1 MPAKEIVQGDKMGG
15 PREGSLEAQSV
26 VHPQEAAVDSPSGT
40 REQSQI
46 DTVDS
51 AGTEKS
57 SQVSNGTDIVKSEI
71 DGIPVRYSEA
81 ISLDGLELSANNRCR
96 GKKTVGL
103 QSEIEPRGNLGKE
116 RRRLF
121 SAQNPDLVQE
131 CFVKSSLRLFL
142 GAQQLHEETLEQL
155 ELKLQ
160 QLLETALV
168 AADGPPPATRHHHPH
183 LLYDSAKYRNRDKPA
198 RDGSLPQKQF
208 LARESVLT
216 EMLKVRHFR
225 TVYNIFIATL
235 LMLFL
240 QTAVYDFVIEGRVK
254 LGLSLVWWNF
264 SGYHTCLFF
273 LNAAT
278 QQSDAGS
285 GYGRRVLDLGGL
297 VSLLWFQTQFFVLPA
312 RIVYANRLPPVSAM
326 IILAEQVR
334 MLMKTHAFIRSNVPH
349 VLAYKPHTERS
360 SRLVPEFS
368 KFLYFMFVPTL
379 LYRDSYPRTKEIRW
393 KVVAW
398 HLAEVCAVILFISIT
413 FERSLLPL
421 FVDFGKH
428 PPCPRSLI
436 AAVFGSM
443 VPSLAV
449 FLSCFYCVLHA
460 WQNAFAEI
468 MGFAD
473 RMFYKDWW
481 NARSHAAYYRTWN
494 VIVHDWLYEH
504 VYRDVSRLLGP
515 GRRTQPLLAVFLLS
529 AAVHEYIVTYTFGFF
544 YPTLFVAFGIC
555 SVGLVFVTHDQLR
568 GGNVMLW
575 LQLMV
580 GTGLLVSAH
589 LMEWEARQRCPPAVD
604 SSWDFYIPR
613 SWFCFSSLEGI

>member
-1 MPAKEIVQGDKMGG
+1 M
-15 PREGSLEAQSV
+15 AQS
-26 VHPQEAAVDSPSGT
+26 
-40 REQSQI
+40 
-46 DTVDS
+46 
-51 AGTEKS
+51 
-57 SQVSNGTDIVKSEI
+57 
-71 DGIPVRYSEA
+71 
-81 ISLDGLELSANNRCR
+81 L
-96 GKKTVGL
+96 
-103 QSEIEPRGNLGKE
+103 
-116 RRRLF
+116 
-121 SAQNPDLVQE
+121 
-131 CFVKSSLRLFL
+131 CFVKPSLRLFPGAQQL
-142 GAQQLHEETLEQL
+142 HEETLEQLELKLQQCWRQHWWRRTARPDSKASPPQPPPPAVRQRQVPQQRPSLRLFPGAQQLHEETLEQL

-168 AADGPPPATRHHHPH
+168 AADGPPPTPRHHHPNHPH
-183 LLYDSAKYRNRDKPA
+183 LLYDSAKYRNRDKSA

-264 SGYHTCLFF
+264 SGYHTVITTWLCMQ
-273 LNAAT
+273 AAT
-278 QQSDAGS
+278 CCLYAVFCRWSALRVALPTKDAGS

-297 VSLLWFQTQFFVLPA
+297 VSLLWFQTQFLVLPA

-398 HLAEVCAVILFISIT
+398 HLAEVCAVILFVSIT

-436 AAVFGSM
+436 AAIFGSM

-460 WQNAFAEI
+460 WQNAFAEM

-589 LMEWEARQRCPPAVD
+589 LMEWEARRRCPPAVV
-604 SSWDFYIPR
+604 STLSYMAHTVTHLHINVHV
-613 SWFCFSSLEGI
+613 C

>member
-1 MPAKEIVQGDKMGG
+1 MA
-15 PREGSLEAQSV
+15 
-26 VHPQEAAVDSPSGT
+26 EAADVQSTVSPNHLRNPHMEEL
-40 REQSQI
+40 RERI
-46 DTVDS
+46 
-51 AGTEKS
+51 K
-57 SQVSNGTDIVKSEI
+57 
-71 DGIPVRYSEA
+71 
-81 ISLDGLELSANNRCR
+81 
-96 GKKTVGL
+96 
-103 QSEIEPRGNLGKE
+103 
-116 RRRLF
+116 
-121 SAQNPDLVQE
+121 
-131 CFVKSSLRLFL
+131 
-142 GAQQLHEETLEQL
+142 QLHEETLEQL
-155 ELKLQ
+155 ELKLE

-168 AADGPPPATRHHHPH
+168 AADGPPPTPRLHHPN

-264 SGYHTCLFF
+264 SGYPTVITTWLCMQ
-273 LNAAT
+273 AAT
-278 QQSDAGS
+278 CCLYAVFGRWSALRVALPTK

-297 VSLLWFQTQFFVLPA
+297 VSLLWFQMQFLVLPA
-312 RIVYANRLPPVSAM
+312 RILYANRLPPVSAM
-326 IILAEQVR
+326 IILGEQVR

-398 HLAEVCAVILFISIT
+398 HLAEVCAVILFVSIT

-436 AAVFGSM
+436 AAIFGSM

-460 WQNAFAEI
+460 WQNAFAE
-468 MGFAD
+468 MMCFAD

-481 NARSHAAYYRTWN
+481 NARSHATYYRTWN

-555 SVGLVFVTHDQLR
+555 SVGLVFVTHDQLMGR
-568 GGNVMLW
+568 
-575 LQLMV
+575 
-580 GTGLLVSAH
+580 
-589 LMEWEARQRCPPAVD
+589 
-604 SSWDFYIPR
+604 
-613 SWFCFSSLEGI
+613 